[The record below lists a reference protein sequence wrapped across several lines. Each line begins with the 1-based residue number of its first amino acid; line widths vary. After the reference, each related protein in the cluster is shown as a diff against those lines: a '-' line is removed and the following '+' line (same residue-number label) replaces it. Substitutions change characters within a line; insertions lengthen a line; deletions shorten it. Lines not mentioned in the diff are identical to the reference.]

1 MRCKIC
7 RNKKTTIFWNA
18 KIRGKKDIF
27 KFLPNKTNKKSIDI
41 KKTVYKC
48 NKCEVVFLKNQS
60 YFFETESNYNN
71 KKIYKKYGRMLH
83 EKQPNHPTVK
93 LVTRMFGR
101 GYRAGF
107 VHILKTLNEKFDPE
121 YKWTRTFQ

>member
-1 MRCKIC
+1 L
-7 RNKKTTIFWNA
+7 
-18 KIRGKKDIF
+18 DIDG
-27 KFLPNKTNKKSIDI
+27 N
-41 KKTVYKC
+41 V
-48 NKCEVVFLKNQS
+48 S
-60 YFFETESNYNN
+60 YFNAIHYSNEIMIQKISEFANQHNIGHMYTEEGIKTLIN